1 MKNKIDITYFENIFK
16 PYFDDY
22 YANNRNVRLVNYHV
36 LNNDK
41 NKIIGYCAELQYK
54 NFTQYIKVSF
64 NEIADSVVSSVFK
77 FISSQGEFLCHFVDV
92 LDYYES
98 DDISFYSYAQM
109 YSKEE
114 IEQAFDYIMEATNK
128 YWQKLNDVALSV
140 DICDNIFSYVYDDD
154 TMENIKKYNL
164 DKVEYAFDFQY
175 AHYELMGDRKDFIKE
190 ILKLEKKGK
199 LETKFEKRAFPVLQ
213 KEKLGEY
220 KGGHFKPD
228 TKTKSMENKITIICF
243 IIACVFAVA
252 CGIVGYKLDSTILS
266 DWVGRNHFESA
277 LGFVLAGLFIGLSL
291 LAIIPD
297 KALKPFLSKE
307 KYESFLI
314 ASELQRLPKWAE
326 VATVVVALAIS
337 AVAICFTLNGVGMDK
352 NGNLLYKHFAFSQ
365 TEVYTLEETDIAIV
379 KGYESKGYTDYGETA
394 YAFYINDSWED
405 LGIPS
410 DENKEYIENAIKK
423 YNKNVKTYKTVNDIP
438 QKN

>member
-1 MKNKIDITYFENIFK
+1 MKKQVNITYFENIFK

-22 YANNRNVRLVNYHV
+22 YANNRNVKLVNYQACY
-36 LNNDK
+36 DK
-41 NKIIGYCAELQYK
+41 KGKLIAYYTELQYK
-54 NFTQYIKVSF
+54 NFTQYVKISF

-77 FISSQGEFLCHFVDV
+77 FMSSQGEFLCHFVDV

-128 YWQKLNDVALSV
+128 YWTKLNEVALSV
-140 DICDNIFSYVYDDD
+140 DICDNIFSYVYDND

-164 DKVEYAFDFQY
+164 DKVEYAVDFQY
-175 AHYELMGDRKDFIKE
+175 SHYELMGDRKEFIKE
-190 ILKLEKKGK
+190 ITKLAKKGK

-213 KEKLGEY
+213 KEKFGEY
-220 KGGHFKPD
+220 KGSHSKPD
-228 TKTKSMENKITIICF
+228 TKTKSTENKITVICF

-252 CGIVGYKLDSTILS
+252 CGFIGYKLDAKILS

-277 LGFVLAGLFIGLSL
+277 LGFVLAGLFVGLSL
-291 LAIIPD
+291 LAIIPN
-297 KALKPFLSKE
+297 KALKPFLSRE

-326 VATVVVALAIS
+326 VVTIVVALIIS
-337 AVAICFTLNGVGMDK
+337 FVAICFTLNGVGMDK
-352 NGNLLYKHFAFSQ
+352 NGNILYKEFAFSQ
-365 TEVYTLEETDIAIV
+365 TQVYSLEETDIAIV
-379 KGYESKGYTDYGETA
+379 KGYESKGYTEYGDTA
-394 YAFYINDSWED
+394 YAFYVNDSWED

-410 DENKEYIENAIKK
+410 DENKEYIEKAIKK
-423 YNKNVKTYKTVNDIP
+423 YNKDVKTYKTVNDIP
-438 QKN
+438 DK